1 LILLGQNQHQTAYSA
16 IRRRAARLLLVIA
29 ETAALSLPV
38 HAQAG
43 RVATPQV
50 KSTRE
55 NHDLTIFLEAPIDI
69 VAFKKKKGPS
79 NSDSFRAPR
88 SFYRPGDPGF
98 FYQYMLFNTPVRYG
112 EGERFRDFALIVYK
126 FGHSIGHFYDTNE
139 ILAAIWCRLN
149 DPDLGRANFV
159 GTQVPEIRAR
169 FGEPSAVIS
178 DVLIYQR
185 NARALALHVFGET
198 IDWFKYVRL
207 SRNVDATRSAP
218 ELLHTGPEW

>member
-1 LILLGQNQHQTAYSA
+1 M
-16 IRRRAARLLLVIA
+16 LLLVIA
-29 ETAALSLPV
+29 ETVALSLPV

-43 RVATPQV
+43 RVAAPQV

-55 NHDLTIFLEAPIDI
+55 NHDLTIFLEAPVDI
-69 VAFKKKKGPS
+69 AAFKKTKGGS
-79 NSDSFRAPR
+79 NSESFGALH
-88 SFYRPGDPGF
+88 SFYRPSGPGF

-112 EGERFRDFALIVYK
+112 EGARFRGFTLIVYK
-126 FGHSIGHFYDTNE
+126 FGHSIGNFSGTNE

-149 DPDLGRANFV
+149 GPDFGRANFV

-178 DVLIYQR
+178 DVWIYQR
-185 NARALALHVFGET
+185 NARVLALHVFGET
-198 IDWFKYVRL
+198 IDWFKYARL

-218 ELLHTGPEW
+218 ELLHPGPEW